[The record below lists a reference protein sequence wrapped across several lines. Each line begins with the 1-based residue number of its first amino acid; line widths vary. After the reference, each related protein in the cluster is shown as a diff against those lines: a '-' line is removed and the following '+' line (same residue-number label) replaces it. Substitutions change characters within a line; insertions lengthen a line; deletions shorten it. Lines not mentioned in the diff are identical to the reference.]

1 MSHLNQSHL
10 SKTKIKKIEMDIKML
25 LKESDGE
32 TNNVKKDEKIIIQ
45 FLGGLNKNIPSLSK
59 FVKLKYS
66 ESMGR
71 CLIVTTDVQPGNI
84 Q

>member
-25 LKESDGE
+25 LKESVGE

>member
-10 SKTKIKKIEMDIKML
+10 PQKKINNIEMDIKML
-25 LKESDGE
+25 LKEFDGE
-32 TNNVKKDEKIIIQ
+32 TNNVKNDEKIVIQ
-45 FLGGLNKNIPSLSK
+45 FLGGLNKSIPSLSK

-71 CLIVTTDVQPGNI
+71 CLIVTTNVQPGNI

>member
-1 MSHLNQSHL
+1 MFHLNESHL
-10 SKTKIKKIEMDIKML
+10 SKKKIKKIEMDIKML
-25 LKESDGE
+25 LKESDRE

-45 FLGGLNKNIPSLSK
+45 FLGGLNKSIPSLSK

-71 CLIVTTDVQPGNI
+71 CLIVTTDVQPGN

>member
-1 MSHLNQSHL
+1 MPHLNQSHL
-10 SKTKIKKIEMDIKML
+10 SKEKIKNIEMDIKML
-25 LKESDGE
+25 LKESDKE
-32 TNNVKKDEKIIIQ
+32 TNNVNKDEKIVMQ
-45 FLGGLNKNIPSLSK
+45 LLGGSNKSIPSLSK